1 MRYHLPNGNTV
12 ETFQTDTGTEFV
24 TRNADGNVISNIRP
38 TPGHAENLIN
48 LLEAN
53 AQ

>member
-1 MRYHLPNGNTV
+1 MRYILPNGNRV
-12 ETFQTDTGTEFV
+12 ETFKTDTGTEFV
-24 TRNADGNVISNIRP
+24 TRNAEGNVISTIRP